1 MKNPITVTTVVASP
15 IALVWEVYTSPEHI
29 TQWNAASSDWRCLE
43 AESDLCVGGRFRSR
57 MEARDGSEGFDFT
70 GVYTEMV
77 PQERI
82 AYTID
87 DGRQAVVTFTL
98 QEQGVVVE
106 TQFEPEGENSL
117 ELQQAGWQAIL
128 DNFRQYVEKLLI

>member
-1 MKNPITVTTVVASP
+1 MAAPVAV
-15 IALVWEVYTSPEHI
+15 VWEAFTAPEHI
-29 TQWNAASSDWRCLE
+29 TQWNAASEDWRCPE
-43 AESDLCVGGRFRSR
+43 AESDLQVGGRFRSR

-70 GVYTEMV
+70 GVYTEV
-77 PQERI
+77 VLHERI
-82 AYTID
+82 AYTMD

-98 QEQGVVVE
+98 GEQGTVVE

-128 DNFRQYVEKLLI
+128 DNFRQYVEKRSQ